1 MDDVHFCFVWQNTA
15 LADSDFLKA
24 IYLELK
30 TDNSEEMNRDWAF
43 DSFTWSMRQL
53 HDTDPWLKKP
63 GEQLLGEL
71 SRAIRHSEYAQTPV
85 DVSQTLNQL
94 ASLRSSIDVPSF
106 QAART

>member
-1 MDDVHFCFVWQNTA
+1 M
-15 LADSDFLKA
+15 
-24 IYLELK
+24 

-106 QAART
+106 QAARTSTYDALKKALDATLQYTKGE